1 MANEQRQI
9 VYSQRNS
16 VLESEDIS
24 ELLDSMRQT
33 VIEKEI
39 SEFIPEQV
47 PVLQWDIKG
56 LETSVHNNFGLQI
69 PLQDWLESD
78 SNLNE
83 QDISE
88 KIYSAATASYRAKGE
103 TIGPVMRDFE
113 KQILLQI
120 IDNAWKEHLGAVD
133 YLRQGIGLRSYGS
146 RNPKLEFRKESFA
159 LFEEL
164 LENIR
169 AEATRFLARV
179 EIEVDAPEE
188 LERIQK
194 LGRKKTVEHQNTE
207 SAFSSDEPEKKSQPQ
222 SPQSQEQGNR
232 RLRRYEAKMA
242 RKNANKK

>member
-1 MANEQRQI
+1 
-9 VYSQRNS
+9 
-16 VLESEDIS
+16 
-24 ELLDSMRQT
+24 
-33 VIEKEI
+33 
-39 SEFIPEQV
+39 
-47 PVLQWDIKG
+47 
-56 LETSVHNNFGLQI
+56 
-69 PLQDWLESD
+69 
-78 SNLNE
+78 
-83 QDISE
+83 
-88 KIYSAATASYRAKGE
+88 
-103 TIGPVMRDFE
+103 
-113 KQILLQI
+113 
-120 IDNAWKEHLGAVD
+120 
-133 YLRQGIGLRSYGS
+133 
-146 RNPKLEFRKESFA
+146 LEFRKESFA